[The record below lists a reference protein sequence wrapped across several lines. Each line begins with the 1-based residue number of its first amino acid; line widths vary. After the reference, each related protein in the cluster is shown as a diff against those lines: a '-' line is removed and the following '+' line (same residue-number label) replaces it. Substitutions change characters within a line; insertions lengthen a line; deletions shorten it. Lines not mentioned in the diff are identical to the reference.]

1 LIFVQ
6 QNINILTVVKEGGMD
21 TKPYIYKFSGFSLD
35 QNKQELS
42 YQGLVI
48 DIPDK
53 SFQFLE
59 KLVLADHQVV
69 EKYHLLD
76 ELWKG
81 LVVSEWSLSRLVS
94 DTRHLLAE
102 HVSDQEIV
110 QTLRGKGFRI
120 HTNVEIEQVVLPTDK
135 AVTGSFSAAV
145 SAKKGSNR
153 KTSILV
159 ALCFLSVVMLTVFW
173 LYTSKQPQ
181 TEDHPLKIS
190 DLLTVLP
197 VQVQTGDDQDSWVEY
212 GVMTMVIEELQR
224 FKEIKVASMNSTL
237 SNLENVQFQY
247 DADAIF
253 KQVCPALGCKQ
264 LLLMNLTLSQDKR
277 PSLSY
282 QLILGENKGTNFSF
296 ISEDILEASNM
307 LLEHLLQNLIPQSPE
322 RLILSH
328 TYTTNPM
335 ANQDYATGVSRVY
348 HGEYQSAKDYLD
360 LAIKREPTFTW
371 AKIYQIEVLYREGKL
386 QQAELGIQKLMKQAL
401 DIRQNIFLQNI
412 LSNIAYSQGNL
423 QQSIDIADGF
433 LEAVEQTQDKDLFG
447 ATHMNIGTSYQ
458 AIGKIGKALE
468 HLQIAL
474 DTFQQHG
481 FKLREAQALLN
492 LGNTIWVGKTDYEM
506 ASQYYQKSADIF
518 RQLGARN
525 YLVYAKHMAAGIKI
539 SSKRYA
545 IAKRELKE
553 VVTLY
558 QELGDTEGELIAQA
572 DLVLAALKEQNLAE
586 AEKIGLAV
594 YQRSVEQFTYPRSI
608 VSAYVAI
615 TYLNLNQFSK
625 AKTYIDERNKYDWFD
640 PRPAFAMIPASYAH
654 ATGDFQ
660 QAVEIAEKLKTRL
673 GKQWSVGHQTYINAF
688 EKDLNQGKS
697 SIKDYVNLYENEN

>member
-1 LIFVQ
+1 
-6 QNINILTVVKEGGMD
+6 MD
-21 TKPYIYKFSGFSLD
+21 TKPYIYKFCGFSLD
-35 QNKQELS
+35 PLKHVLS

-48 DIPDK
+48 DVPEK
-53 SFQFLE
+53 SFQFIE
-59 KLVLADHQVV
+59 KLILADHQVV

-76 ELWKG
+76 ELWKD

-102 HVSDQEIV
+102 HVSDQEII

-120 HTNVEIEQVVLPTDK
+120 HPNVEIEQVELTCAPSVITAPSNIHSVENTAKFKTPIVVATSLLCVVFFSVIWFYFSTQLQDKPT
-135 AVTGSFSAAV
+135 T
-145 SAKKGSNR
+145 
-153 KTSILV
+153 
-159 ALCFLSVVMLTVFW
+159 LSETM
-173 LYTSKQPQ
+173 
-181 TEDHPLKIS
+181 S

-224 FKEIKVASMNSTL
+224 FPKIKVANMNSTL
-237 SNLENVQFQY
+237 SNLGSVQFQY
-247 DADAIF
+247 DPDVIF
-253 KQVCPALGCKQ
+253 AQVCPALGCKQ

-282 QLILGENKGTNFSF
+282 QLIFGDHKSTNFSF

-307 LLEHLLQNLIPQSPE
+307 LLEHLLQSLMPQSPE

-328 TYTTNPM
+328 TYTNNHM

-348 HGEYQSAKDYLD
+348 HGEFQSAKDYLD
-360 LAIKREPTFTW
+360 LAIKREPSFTW
-371 AKIYQIEVLYREGKL
+371 AKIYQIEILYREGEL
-386 QQAELGIQKLMKQAL
+386 QQAELGIQELLKQAL
-401 DIRQNIFLQNI
+401 DIRQNIFLQNL

-423 QQSIDIADGF
+423 EQSIDIANGF
-433 LEAVEQTQDKDLFG
+433 LDAVEQTQDKDLFG

-458 AIGKIGKALE
+458 AIGKIGKALK

-474 DTFQQHG
+474 ETFQQHG
-481 FKLREAQALLN
+481 LKLREAQALLN
-492 LGNTIWVGKTDYEM
+492 LGNTIWVGNTDYEL

-518 RQLGARN
+518 RQLGASN

-586 AEKIGLAV
+586 AEKIGFAV
-594 YQRSVEQFTYPRSI
+594 YQKSLEQFTYPRSI

-615 TYLNLNQFSK
+615 TYLNLKQFSK
-625 AKTYIDERNKYDWFD
+625 AKIYIDERNKYDWFD

-654 ATGDFQ
+654 ATGNFQ
-660 QAVEIAEKLKTRL
+660 QAVEKAEKLKVRL
-673 GKQWSVGHQTYINAF
+673 GKQWNIGHQTYMNAF
-688 EKDLNQGKS
+688 QKDLNQGKS
-697 SIKDYVNLYENEN
+697 SIQDYANLYEGEN